1 MTVDNVR
8 RNLILGVPAVAIG
21 AQAVAHRAFAQ
32 QNASRV
38 NGVTPHEAFRD
49 VKERFVNEAIG
60 ITREALDQAS
70 VLDALEWQGEFPQ
83 SALFRALEL
92 PILPAH
98 LDDTTYDYSD
108 LRRRYPVQLGVTS
121 VAADSHRHVVSPRV
135 IPAIDKDRDA
145 SFRRDGYLSDGYGNC
160 FYWNSPDTIVTTEHL
175 AERFPESWHSLRRDG
190 FDISVASV
198 APHFA
203 ARSPQ
208 QVIRDDPSVSDAD
221 IHGSLVCIVGRDP
234 DPWSDMD
241 GAKVYPGVAVKM
253 TPQFIRGALA
263 RNSSDEQTGHVIARI
278 RTFHSKNTGSDGQF
292 VPDDVAARRGEGIS
306 TRGERVTMP
315 RYVGRSGVRFHSR
328 TVSLCRNVF
337 FGNVSRRRRTQTKRR
352 CRVFSSDQRNSPA
365 GGKSKKLLDA
375 QITITAAS
383 S

>member
-38 NGVTPHEAFRD
+38 NGVAPHEAFRD

-70 VLDALEWQGEFPQ
+70 VLEALEWQGEFPQ
-83 SALFRALEL
+83 SALFRALEI

-98 LDDTTYDYSD
+98 LDDTTYDYAD

-160 FYWNSPDTIVTTEHL
+160 FYWNAPDTIVTTEHL

-203 ARSPQ
+203 ARSPE

-221 IHGSLVCIVGRDP
+221 IHGSLVCIVGRIR
-234 DPWSDMD
+234 
-241 GAKVYPGVAVKM
+241 
-253 TPQFIRGALA
+253 IRGATWMGQRCTGGRCQDDA
-263 RNSSDEQTGHVIARI
+263 AVHPRRAGRNSSDEQTGHVIARI
-278 RTFHSKNTGSDGQF
+278 RTFHSKIQDRMDNSYLMILPPGEARGIR
-292 VPDDVAARRGEGIS
+292 ARRASYHAKVCRPLRCSVSFADSIALSECFFRQCVSKTPNADETSMSRFFIRSAQFAGWRRIKKA
-306 TRGERVTMP
+306 T
-315 RYVGRSGVRFHSR
+315 GRSNNNH
-328 TVSLCRNVF
+328 
-337 FGNVSRRRRTQTKRR
+337 RR
-352 CRVFSSDQRNSPA
+352 A
-365 GGKSKKLLDA
+365 
-375 QITITAAS
+375 
-383 S
+383 